1 MWMCMSCPTEP
12 CPAGGVA
19 ELDISVVVLC
29 YQAQEFVPVFVRR
42 MKEVLE
48 RKGLSYGLVLVAN
61 YHPHRHPPDR
71 TPEIVRQLARND
83 PTLTVVARPKE
94 GMMGWDLRSGLALAS
109 GKTVAV
115 IDGDGQMPPDDVVA
129 VYECLRQGG
138 HDLAQTFRAVRHD
151 GARRRLVSRIYN
163 IVLRGL
169 FPRVT
174 VRDANSKPK
183 IFTREALAKLALG
196 SHGWFIDAEII
207 IQATQLGF
215 KIGEVPT
222 VFFANEHR
230 RSFITP
236 WAILTFAGQ
245 LLLYRVKTLVG

>member
-1 MWMCMSCPTEP
+1 MSCPTELRA
-12 CPAGGVA
+12 AGRASDV
-19 ELDISVVVLC
+19 DISVIVLC

-61 YHPHRHPPDR
+61 YHPHLRPPDR

-83 PTLTVVARPKE
+83 PTVTIVARPKE
-94 GMMGWDLRSGLALAS
+94 GMMGWDVRSGLAVAT
-109 GKTVAV
+109 GRTIAV

-129 VYECLRQGG
+129 VYECLRQEGC
-138 HDLAQTFRAVRHD
+138 DLAQTFRAVRHD

-163 IVLRGL
+163 IALRGL
-169 FPRVT
+169 FPSVT

-183 IFTREALAKLALG
+183 IFTSQALAKLSLH
-196 SHGWFIDAEII
+196 SDGWFIDAEMI

-245 LLLYRVKTLVG
+245 LLVYRVKTLVR